1 MRPLSF
7 NPQDLRKH
15 LLRHKIATLPELKA
29 ALGTSADLT
38 VFRKLKLLD
47 YLSSYT
53 HRGCYYA
60 LREAARFDDIGLW
73 SHDAVWFS
81 RYGTLVSTVES
92 FVNQSPNGWFAD
104 ELADV
109 LHAEVQDP
117 LHDLVRA
124 NRLRRSEVAGRFLY
138 TSADGRQTRDQLRTR
153 QTAQSVPLLTDASA
167 LQVSPDELK
176 AAILLF
182 YSLLDEQQ
190 RRLFAGLESIKLG
203 HGGDSVLAEF
213 LGLDPHTVARGRQ
226 QLLDQNVSTERTPPF
241 WRRPQTGRKKTADIV
256 TLIEFLL
263 EYDTA
268 GDPITGLKWSR
279 RTTEKIAMALGDF
292 GVNVSP
298 NTVARLLHQMGYSL
312 RVNHK
317 KLSTDFSPDRNDQFL
332 YLSDLRQRFQ
342 RRGLPI
348 ISVDT
353 KKRELVGNFK
363 NPGARWDLSPR
374 LVNDHDFRS
383 DSTGVAIP
391 YGIYDLLANRGAVM
405 LGVSHDTSAFA
416 AHAIAHWWRQEG
428 AVRYPRSR
436 QLLILSD
443 TGGSNGARR
452 RTWKTE
458 LQSQLA
464 DSLGLTLTVAHYPTG
479 ASKWN
484 PIEHRLFSEISKNWA
499 GEPLDTYQKILNFIR
514 STRTNT
520 GLSVTAQL
528 DRRNYPTGAKPTP
541 EQLQSLRL
549 KPHQVLPK
557 WNYTISPNL

>member
-1 MRPLSF
+1 
-7 NPQDLRKH
+7 
-15 LLRHKIATLPELKA
+15 
-29 ALGTSADLT
+29 
-38 VFRKLKLLD
+38 
-47 YLSSYT
+47 
-53 HRGCYYA
+53 
-60 LREAARFDDIGLW
+60 
-73 SHDAVWFS
+73 
-81 RYGTLVSTVES
+81 
-92 FVNQSPNGWFAD
+92 
-104 ELADV
+104 
-109 LHAEVQDP
+109 
-117 LHDLVRA
+117 
-124 NRLRRSEVAGRFLY
+124 
-138 TSADGRQTRDQLRTR
+138 
-153 QTAQSVPLLTDASA
+153 
-167 LQVSPDELK
+167 
-176 AAILLF
+176 
-182 YSLLDEQQ
+182 
-190 RRLFAGLESIKLG
+190 
-203 HGGDSVLAEF
+203 
-213 LGLDPHTVARGRQ
+213 
-226 QLLDQNVSTERTPPF
+226 
-241 WRRPQTGRKKTADIV
+241 
-256 TLIEFLL
+256 
-263 EYDTA
+263 
-268 GDPITGLKWSR
+268 
-279 RTTEKIAMALGDF
+279 MALGDF
-292 GVNVSP
+292 GVSVSP

-363 NPGARWDLSPR
+363 NPGSRWDLSPR
-374 LVNDHDFRS
+374 LLNDHDFRS

-391 YGIYDLLANRGAVM
+391 YGIYDLLANRGSVM
-405 LGVSHDTSAFA
+405 VGVSHDTSAFA

-428 AVRYPRSR
+428 SVRYPRSR

-499 GEPLDTYQKILNFIR
+499 GEPLDSYQKILNFIR
-514 STRTNT
+514 STRTET

-528 DRRNYPTGAKPTP
+528 DRRNYPTGTEPTP
-541 EQLQSLRL
+541 VQLLSLRL
-549 KPHQVLPK
+549 KPHEVLPK

>member
-1 MRPLSF
+1 M
-7 NPQDLRKH
+7 
-15 LLRHKIATLPELKA
+15 A
-29 ALGTSADLT
+29 
-38 VFRKLKLLD
+38 
-47 YLSSYT
+47 
-53 HRGCYYA
+53 
-60 LREAARFDDIGLW
+60 
-73 SHDAVWFS
+73 
-81 RYGTLVSTVES
+81 
-92 FVNQSPNGWFAD
+92 
-104 ELADV
+104 
-109 LHAEVQDP
+109 
-117 LHDLVRA
+117 
-124 NRLRRSEVAGRFLY
+124 
-138 TSADGRQTRDQLRTR
+138 
-153 QTAQSVPLLTDASA
+153 DASA

-226 QLLDQNVSTERTPPF
+226 QLLDQNVIDGPHSPFRRRT
-241 WRRPQTGRKKTADIV
+241 QTGRKKTADIV

-279 RTTEKIAMALGDF
+279 RTTDKIAMALGDF
-292 GVNVSP
+292 GVSVSP

-363 NPGARWDLSPR
+363 NPGSRWDLSPR

-391 YGIYDLLANRGAVM
+391 YGIYDLLANRGSVM
-405 LGVSHDTSAFA
+405 VGVSHDTSAFA

-428 AVRYPRSR
+428 
-436 QLLILSD
+436 I
-443 TGGSNGARR
+443 
-452 RTWKTE
+452 
-458 LQSQLA
+458 
-464 DSLGLTLTVAHYPTG
+464 DSAIHAPGN
-479 ASKWN
+479 SS
-484 PIEHRLFSEISKNWA
+484 F
-499 GEPLDTYQKILNFIR
+499 
-514 STRTNT
+514 
-520 GLSVTAQL
+520 
-528 DRRNYPTGAKPTP
+528 
-541 EQLQSLRL
+541 
-549 KPHQVLPK
+549 
-557 WNYTISPNL
+557 